1 MAFCNSCGAILV
13 PGTRFCSKCGATIIA
28 SSPAAPSASPAAT
41 GAVVSP
47 PAATPIPAQPSGGGA
62 LKAILIVVAVIVVV
76 GFIFIAAAGFAAWH
90 FAHRTHIRQEGDN
103 VKVETPFGTVE
114 STKDPDEAARAVGV
128 DLYPGAQ
135 ILKEGANTATIG
147 TVHTAT
153 IKSETSDSLDK
164 VSSFYKARFPSA
176 TVATCD
182 AEQCTIVSN
191 EAKNVTTINLRTSGD
206 KTTILISNVTH
217 RTDAGKASSD

>member
-1 MAFCNSCGAILV
+1 MAFCNSCGATLV
-13 PGTRFCSKCGATIIA
+13 QGTRFCSKCGATIIS
-28 SSPAAPSASPAAT
+28 SSPAAPGASPTA
-41 GAVVSP
+41 GAVPP
-47 PAATPIPAQPSGGGA
+47 PAVAVPAQPSGGGA

-76 GFIFIAAAGFAAWH
+76 GFLFIAAAGFVAWH
-90 FAHRTHIRQEGDN
+90 VAHRTHIRQEGGN

-114 STKDPDEAARAVGV
+114 STKDPEEAARAVGV

-164 VSSFYKARFPSA
+164 VSSFYKAKFPNA

-191 EAKNVTTINLRTSGD
+191 DARNVTTINLRTSGD

>member
-1 MAFCNSCGAILV
+1 MAFCNSCGATLV
-13 PGTRFCSKCGATIIA
+13 QGTRFCSKCGAAILS
-28 SSPAAPSASPAAT
+28 SSPAALGVAPAAGT
-41 GAVVSP
+41 VVP
-47 PAATPIPAQPSGGGA
+47 PPTPPVPPQPSGGGA
-62 LKAILIVVAVIVVV
+62 LKAILIIVAVIVVV
-76 GFIFIAAAGFAAWH
+76 GFLCIAAAGFAAWR

-114 STKDPDEAARAVGV
+114 STKDPEEAARDLGV

-153 IKSETSDSLDK
+153 IKSETTDSLDK
-164 VSSFYKARFPSA
+164 VSSFYKAKFPNA

-191 EAKNVTTINLRTSGD
+191 DDKNVTTINLRTSGG

>member
-1 MAFCNSCGAILV
+1 MAFCNSCGASLV
-13 PGTRFCSKCGATIIA
+13 EGTRFCSKCGAAILS
-28 SSPAAPSASPAAT
+28 SSPAAPVASAGTAL
-41 GAVVSP
+41 P
-47 PAATPIPAQPSGGGA
+47 PPTAPTVAAQPSGGGA
-62 LKAILIVVAVIVVV
+62 LKAILIIVAVIVVV
-76 GFIFIAAAGFAAWH
+76 GFLFIAAAGFAAWH
-90 FAHRTHIRQEGDN
+90 MAHRSHIREQGGN

-114 STKDPDEAARAVGV
+114 STKDPQEAARAVGV

-135 ILKEGANTATIG
+135 ILKEGANSASIG

-164 VSSFYKARFPSA
+164 VSSFYKAKFPNA

-206 KTTILISNVTH
+206 KTTILITNVTH
-217 RTDAGKASSD
+217 GTDAGKASSD

>member
-1 MAFCNSCGAILV
+1 MAFCNSCGASLV
-13 PGTRFCSKCGATIIA
+13 QGTRFCSKCGAAIIS
-28 SSPAAPSASPAAT
+28 SSPAAPVVSAGTVPPATPVPAA
-41 GAVVSP
+41 P
-47 PAATPIPAQPSGGGA
+47 QPSGGGA
-62 LKAILIVVAVIVVV
+62 LKAILIIVAVIVVV
-76 GFIFIAAAGFAAWH
+76 GFLFIAAAGFVAWH
-90 FAHRTHIRQEGDN
+90 VAHRTHIRQQGGN

-114 STKDPDEAARAVGV
+114 STKDPEEAAREVGV

-164 VSSFYKARFPSA
+164 VSSFYKARFPNA
-176 TVATCD
+176 TVSTCD

-206 KTTILISNVTH
+206 KTTILITNVTH
-217 RTDAGKASSD
+217 KTDEGKASSD